1 MQISD
6 TGEHQ
11 PEPLWMCQGEVQVAL
26 SDGHLSGGVVVSGES
41 FGHGGL
47 QQVVALRGQG
57 DQECVSIGEVM
68 AGCRVRHPQRSGQ
81 ATKRDGVGALALQN
95 VPGSQQ
101 QLPTQITVVVPVRH
115 GSRSHTN
122 LTVTSLRDMLI
133 LSLSS

>member
-1 MQISD
+1 MQISY

-26 SDGHLSGGVVVSGES
+26 PDGHLSGGVAVSGES
-41 FGHGGL
+41 FGHGGV
-47 QQVVALRGQG
+47 QHVVALRGQG
-57 DQECVSIGEVM
+57 DQERVAIGEVV
-68 AGCRVRHPQRSGQ
+68 AGCGVRHPQRSGQ
-81 ATKRDGVGALALQN
+81 AAKRDGVGALALQN
-95 VPGSQQ
+95 VPCPQQ

-122 LTVTSLRDMLI
+122 LTVTSLRGILI